1 MTKKYLIKQNYLE
14 GKWYLRPLNKLL
26 TKRQLWVFKLKT
38 IRSGLAVGAFIAFIP
53 FPGHT
58 IMAILSASRL
68 NLNLP
73 VTILGTLISNPLT
86 IGPMF
91 YFSYRLGIDAL
102 GLEEQNFNFS
112 FSLTWLQN
120 SFENVWQP
128 LLFGTF
134 ILGLSSAFLCFI
146 AADIIWK
153 LGLANYMKKRK
164 KLSI

>member
-1 MTKKYLIKQNYLE
+1 MIKQYLFNKNQLE
-14 GKWYLRPLNKLL
+14 GKWYIKPLANLL
-26 TKRQLWVFKLKT
+26 TKRQLWIFKLRS
-38 IRSGLAVGAFIAFIP
+38 IRSGIAVGTFIAFIP

-58 IMAILSASRL
+58 IMALMTANRL

-73 VTILGTLISNPLT
+73 ATIFGTLICNPFT

-91 YFSYRLGIDAL
+91 YFSYQLGAYIL
-102 GLEEQNFNFS
+102 RLEEQNFSFS
-112 FSLTWLQN
+112 FSLYWLQN

-128 LLFGTF
+128 LLFGTL
-134 ILGLSSAFLCFI
+134 ILGLLSAFISFI
-146 AADIIWK
+146 TADIIWK

>member
-1 MTKKYLIKQNYLE
+1 MKKKYLIKKDYLE

-38 IRSGLAVGAFIAFIP
+38 IRSGLAVGAFIAFTP

-73 VTILGTLISNPLT
+73 VTILGTLICNPLT

-91 YFSYRLGIDAL
+91 YFSYRLGIAAL

-134 ILGLSSAFLCFI
+134 ILGLLSAFLCFF

-153 LGLANYMKKRK
+153 FGLAKYLKKRK
-164 KLSI
+164 NRSI